1 MKSGVHWTPM
11 VQFVWYFFGRQR
23 VKRMRRRKNAGIQ
36 GFVKE
41 DRKQKP
47 YFAKEKNPKIGR
59 DYIKF

>member
-1 MKSGVHWTPM
+1 
-11 VQFVWYFFGRQR
+11 
-23 VKRMRRRKNAGIQ
+23 MRRRKNAGIQ

-47 YFAKEKNPKIGR
+47 YFAKEKNPKTGE